1 MSVRNSLLGALF
13 LAFLVPAVAVAVPLG
28 SSFTYQGDLS
38 QSGIPV
44 TGTVH
49 LRFSLWDAAGTG
61 VPPTGGTQIGSS
73 QIVSNVTVDGGLF
86 TAQVNAGGE
95 FGATAFNGQ
104 ARWLQIEV
112 CTDGTCASATVLGPR
127 QAMTGTPYSL
137 GPWQISGTSL
147 NYVGGK
153 VGIGTASPANAL
165 HIKSNAPAIILED
178 TAIASQQ
185 AGYLSFQNGTAETGW
200 IGYGTSGSPHATWA
214 NARSG
219 GDIVLWATGE
229 RLRVTSAGNV
239 GIGTS
244 APAAK
249 LDVRGGIRLGN
260 SGEFQVPAVAGNL
273 KIVRATISST
283 GAPLAGMESSL
294 TSFVGPTG
302 VYTISFTPVFT
313 GRPTIVATCESTG
326 ADRIAMVD
334 NITTGSCTIRV
345 VSGSGTP
352 VNCTFD
358 LIAIG
363 LR

>member
-1 MSVRNSLLGALF
+1 MSVRSTVLGAIF
-13 LAFLVPAVAVAVPLG
+13 LAFLLPAVAVATPL
-28 SSFTYQGDLS
+28 SRSFTYQGQLN
-38 QSGIPV
+38 QSGNPM

-61 VPPTGGTQIGSS
+61 NPPTGGTQVGTS
-73 QIVSNVTVDGGLF
+73 QIVTNVPVDAGLF
-86 TAQVNAGGE
+86 TAELNAAGE
-95 FGATAFNGQ
+95 FGTSAFGGE

-112 CTDGTCASATVLGPR
+112 CTDGTCSSTTVLGPR
-127 QAMTGTPYSL
+127 QAMTAAPYAL
-137 GPWQISGTSL
+137 GPWQLSGTSL
-147 NYVGGK
+147 NYTGGN
-153 VGIGTASPANAL
+153 VGIGTTTPALAL
-165 HIKSNAPAIILED
+165 HIKANQPAIVLED

-185 AGYLSFQNGTAETGW
+185 AGYLAFWNSTTETGW
-200 IGYGTSGSPHATWA
+200 IGYGTAGSPHATWA

-244 APAAK
+244 APTAK
-249 LDVRGGIRLGN
+249 LDVRGSIRLGN

-273 KIVRATISST
+273 KIVRATVAST
-283 GAPLAGMESSL
+283 GNPLAGMESSL
-294 TSFVGPTG
+294 SVNLGPTG
-302 VYTISFTPVFT
+302 VYTIAFTPVFT

-334 NITTGSCTIRV
+334 NITNGSCTIRV
-345 VSGSGTP
+345 VSGSGTA